1 MTTVERPAPTSTRAR
16 TELPELRRRAR
27 RMPLA
32 GSGAVHAAVETERAH
47 TRAWLHDSILQVLEY
62 LAAGGYAEQPDAGEL
77 SRIAG
82 DAAAE
87 LRAYV
92 DGGAAATPGADELC
106 ARLEQIVEEE
116 RALAP
121 HELGLVIGQL
131 ERRVHGPLAEQIAAA
146 AREALRNARKH
157 AHAGRALVTCDVVGG
172 VATVIVSDDGA
183 GFDLAAVRGGS
194 GLRESIVGRM
204 DRVGGG
210 ATIRSRP
217 GHGTRVTLRVP
228 LADVAAEGA
237 AVLLRAVGPGRPVA

>member
-1 MTTVERPAPTSTRAR
+1 VERLAPTTTRPR
-16 TELPELRRRAR
+16 GEPPETRLRAR

-32 GSGAVHAAVETERAH
+32 GPGAVQAAVEAERAH

-62 LAAGGYAEQPDAGEL
+62 LAAGGYADRPDADEL
-77 SRIAG
+77 ARIAA

-106 ARLEQIVEEE
+106 ARLEQVVAEE
-116 RALAP
+116 RALAA
-121 HELGLVIGQL
+121 HELGLVVGQL
-131 ERRVHGPLAEQIAAA
+131 ERRVHGPLAEQLAAA

-157 AHAGRALVTCDVVGG
+157 ANAGRALVTCDVVGG
-172 VATVIVSDDGA
+172 IATVIVSDDGA
-183 GFDLAAVRGGS
+183 GFDVAAARRGS

-204 DRVGGG
+204 DRVGGS

-217 GHGTRVTLRVP
+217 GHGTRVTLRAP
-228 LADVAAEGA
+228 LADAGVEQAAA
-237 AVLLRAVGPGRPVA
+237 PLRASRPGRPAA